1 MSDIAR
7 DEPLRDEET
16 PDAAFVGESAGGEA
30 VSSELERLREE
41 SAQRLAAW
49 QRAQADFEN
58 LKRRSAQDVR
68 DRVERSQRAIFDSLV
83 DLADDFRRALEAETG
98 GADDLRAGMGLIEQ
112 KLIGLLERNGVHPIA
127 AVGVA
132 FDPNFHESMGELPG
146 PKDEVVAELRRGWL
160 IGERVLRASMV
171 MVGAGQQDESGATSA
186 EQRGAEQQDAERAAS
201 GESHGGAAE
210 GAEPCRE

>member
-1 MSDIAR
+1 MSDIPR
-7 DEPLRDEET
+7 DEPLGGEET
-16 PDAAFVGESAGGEA
+16 PEVAAVGKSAGGA
-30 VSSELERLREE
+30 AGSSELERLREE

-98 GADDLRAGMGLIEQ
+98 GADDLRAGVGLIEQ

-127 AVGVA
+127 AVGVP

-171 MVGAGQQDESGATSA
+171 MVGAGQQDDSGAASA
-186 EQRGAEQQDAERAAS
+186 EQQGAEHAAPQAAS
-201 GESHGGAAE
+201 GGPTE

>member
-1 MSDIAR
+1 MSDIPR
-7 DEPLRDEET
+7 DEPLREEET
-16 PDAAFVGESAGGEA
+16 PATASAGESAGGEA

-98 GADDLRAGMGLIEQ
+98 GTDDLRAGVGLIEQ

-127 AVGVA
+127 AVGVP
-132 FDPNFHESMGELPG
+132 FDPNFHESMGEMPG
-146 PKDEVVAELRRGWL
+146 PKDEVMAELRRGWL

-171 MVGAGQQDESGATSA
+171 MVGAGQQDEPGAAS
-186 EQRGAEQQDAERAAS
+186 AEQQDAEQAAS
-201 GESHGGAAE
+201 DESHDGAAE
-210 GAEPCRE
+210 GAE

>member
-1 MSDIAR
+1 MTDTPR
-7 DEPLRDEET
+7 DEPLRNET
-16 PDAAFVGESAGGEA
+16 ADDAPATEPAGGDA
-30 VSSELERLREE
+30 PAGSEIERLREE
-41 SAQRLAAW
+41 SALRLAAW
-49 QRAQADFEN
+49 QRAQADYEN

-98 GADDLRAGMGLIEQ
+98 GADDLREGMELIEQ
-112 KLIGLLERNGVHPIA
+112 KLIGVLERNGVRPIA
-127 AVGVA
+127 AVGVP

-171 MVGAGQQDESGATSA
+171 MVGAGQPDQLGKQHT
-186 EQRGAEQQDAERAAS
+186 EQRDAERAAPD
-201 GESHGGAAE
+201 ELNAGAAE
-210 GAEPCRE
+210 GAES

>member
-1 MSDIAR
+1 MTDIPR
-7 DEPLRDEET
+7 DEPLRDDET
-16 PDAAFVGESAGGEA
+16 ADDAPAAEPTGGDAPAG
-30 VSSELERLREE
+30 LEIEQLREE
-41 SAQRLAAW
+41 SARRLAAW
-49 QRAQADFEN
+49 QRAQADYEN

-98 GADDLRAGMGLIEQ
+98 GTDDLREGMELIEQ
-112 KLIGLLERNGVHPIA
+112 KLRSVLERNSVHPIV
-127 AVGVA
+127 AVGVP

-171 MVGAGQQDESGATSA
+171 MVGAGQPDELGQQNT
-186 EQRGAEQQDAERAAS
+186 EQRDAERVAP
-201 GESHGGAAE
+201 GESNAGAAE
-210 GAEPCRE
+210 GAES

>member
-1 MSDIAR
+1 MSDIPR

-16 PDAAFVGESAGGEA
+16 PDAASVGESAGGEA

-98 GADDLRAGMGLIEQ
+98 GADDLRAGVELIEQ

-127 AVGVA
+127 AVGVP
-132 FDPNFHESMGELPG
+132 FDSNFHESMGELPG

-160 IGERVLRASMV
+160 LGERVLRASMV
-171 MVGAGQQDESGATSA
+171 MVGAGQPDEPGAAS
-186 EQRGAEQQDAERAAS
+186 AEQQDAERAAS
-201 GESHGGAAE
+201 GESHGGSTEGDAA
-210 GAEPCRE
+210 CRE